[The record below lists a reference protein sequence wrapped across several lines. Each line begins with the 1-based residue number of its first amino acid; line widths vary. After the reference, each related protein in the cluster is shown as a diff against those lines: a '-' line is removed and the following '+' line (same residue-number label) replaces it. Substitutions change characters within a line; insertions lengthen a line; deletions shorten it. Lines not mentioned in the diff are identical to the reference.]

1 MLTINDVSKQA
12 AATESAFRNVLKH
25 EYTWLAT
32 VVFSVLAVFGAIK
45 DLEKSTELTNKA
57 VTSIEQSLTETIND
71 VKLESR
77 EKEVRIRELE
87 IRVSQLEQS
96 NKQ

>member
-1 MLTINDVSKQA
+1 MFTINDVSQRA
-12 AATESAFRNVLKH
+12 AVTESAFRTLLKN

-32 VVFSVLAVFGAIK
+32 VIFSVLAVFGAIK